1 MYWKMTNLCH
11 LWTYHDSLE
20 RKNHVKRSGSIVW
33 SFLPSGRSISAYN
46 SGEKKDQRDSSILLG
61 GMRNTRPL
69 TYVLCLFFS

>member
-46 SGEKKDQRDSSILLG
+46 SGEKKIKEIPSSLG
-61 GMRNTRPL
+61 ECETHGL
-69 TYVLCLFFS
+69 